1 MLVWFGVSFHSP
13 WVMAV
18 IVVSV
23 CVLGIPHGGLDH
35 LSGKKWLAPTWGSYW
50 FVPFGSIYLGI
61 AVVTVAGWL
70 IYPFMT
76 AISFFI
82 ISANHFGREQQ
93 LDKLASRWNVIR
105 AIGSGGLVIW
115 VPAWMRPAEMTQ
127 VLQAILPQSIGSSGE
142 TIVYGTQVL
151 SLVFIPIAIVDAVH
165 AIASATV
172 RSQGGFDFAIRQLT
186 LAVISAFAP
195 IPFSF
200 CLFFCGWH
208 SIRGLNQLMKDHH
221 MTLRELAWASLP
233 MTLGAIGL
241 CALGMGFWQSGR
253 ELSTELT
260 RTLFLGLSGMA
271 VPHLVLH
278 DITPQMVRRTE
289 GLHRL
294 PIQGAA

>member
-1 MLVWFGVSFHSP
+1 
-13 WVMAV
+13 
-18 IVVSV
+18 
-23 CVLGIPHGGLDH
+23 
-35 LSGKKWLAPTWGSYW
+35 
-50 FVPFGSIYLGI
+50 
-61 AVVTVAGWL
+61 
-70 IYPFMT
+70 
-76 AISFFI
+76 
-82 ISANHFGREQQ
+82 
-93 LDKLASRWNVIR
+93 
-105 AIGSGGLVIW
+105 
-115 VPAWMRPAEMTQ
+115 MTQ

-151 SLVFIPIAIVDAVH
+151 SLVFIPIAIVDAVY
-165 AIASATV
+165 AITSATV
-172 RSQGGFDFAIRQLT
+172 RSQGGFDFAIRQFM

-208 SIRGLNQLMKDHH
+208 SIRGLNQLMKDHR

-253 ELSTELT
+253 ELSAELT

-278 DITPQMVRRTE
+278 DIIPQMVRRTE

>member
-1 MLVWFGVSFHSP
+1 MHHVLFLTGCICTLMLVWFGVSFHSA

-50 FVPFGSIYLGI
+50 FVPFGSVYLGI

-142 TIVYGTQVL
+142 TIVDGTQVL
-151 SLVFIPIAIVDAVH
+151 SLLFIPVAIVDAVH
-165 AIASATV
+165 AITSATV

-186 LAVISAFAP
+186 LAVISAVLLVLLWLAFDPWAESVDEGSSHDSAR
-195 IPFSF
+195 I
-200 CLFFCGWH
+200 
-208 SIRGLNQLMKDHH
+208 GLGFVTNDSGCDW
-221 MTLRELAWASLP
+221 TLRAWNVVLAKW
-233 MTLGAIGL
+233 
-241 CALGMGFWQSGR
+241 
-253 ELSTELT
+253 T
-260 RTLFLGLSGMA
+260 RT
-271 VPHLVLH
+271 
-278 DITPQMVRRTE
+278 QY
-289 GLHRL
+289 
-294 PIQGAA
+294 GAN